1 MIGIIDYGMGNVQ
14 AFSRVYKLLEM
25 PHVLIDSPEK
35 LNNKI
40 SKIILPGV
48 GSFDHAMSSLDAS
61 NIRNK
66 LDEYVLTRNI
76 PTLGVCVGFQIFCR
90 DSDEGEAKGLG
101 WIEARVK
108 KLNKENLD
116 RKMPLPHMGWNTI
129 NEERDDKIIEGIDFK
144 KGFYYLHSYH
154 VASDPKYIIA
164 SSEYGEKINAV
175 FRYKNL
181 IGIQP
186 HPEKSHSN
194 GIRFLENFGK
204 L

>member
-25 PHVLIDSPEK
+25 PHVLIDSPAK

-48 GSFDHAMSSLDAS
+48 GSFDHAMSSLNAS

-101 WIEARVK
+101 WIEATVK
-108 KLNKENLD
+108 KLNKGNLD

-129 NEERDDKIIEGIDFK
+129 NVERDDKIIEGIDFK

-154 VASDPKYIIA
+154 VASDPNYIIA
-164 SSEYGEKINAV
+164 SSEYGEKINAI

-194 GIRFLENFGK
+194 GIKFLENFGK